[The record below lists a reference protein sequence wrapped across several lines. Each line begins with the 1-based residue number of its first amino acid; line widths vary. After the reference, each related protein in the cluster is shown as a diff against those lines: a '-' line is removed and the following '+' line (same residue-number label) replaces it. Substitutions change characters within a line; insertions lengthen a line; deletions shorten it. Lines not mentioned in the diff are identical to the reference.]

1 MSPFFYTQTLFLFY
15 SISLFTLSSF
25 HTACL
30 YLSLYFLHS
39 NYLSNLLS
47 LSLSLSQTHSFFL
60 SYHLLFNT
68 HSLSLCLS
76 LSLSFLYLQRKTTTT
91 TLNGTAALSDGSFS
105 GREKWVVV
113 VVVVVTKRLLAR
125 ESCITFSQSSRRLRP
140 LKRTLT
146 GKISSLTSHLDV
158 CFRLIYIFN
167 PVGNCL
173 PRSAE

>member
-47 LSLSLSQTHSFFL
+47 LSLKHTLSSFHTIFYLTHTL
-60 SYHLLFNT
+60 
-68 HSLSLCLS
+68 SLSLCLS

>member
-1 MSPFFYTQTLFLFY
+1 MYYLTHYFSFFQTDTISIYVSFLLHTNPV
-15 SISLFTLSSF
+15 SIL
-25 HTACL
+25 L
-30 YLSLYFLHS
+30 YLSLY
-39 NYLSNLLS
+39 
-47 LSLSLSQTHSFFL
+47 SFFL

-158 CFRLIYIFN
+158 CFRLI
-167 PVGNCL
+167 
-173 PRSAE
+173 